1 MTGRSVATAVA
12 AVLGI
17 AVSASLAW
25 AASQLAGQRVGLS
38 SEPLAVATALA
49 PHVPSTPARTSTRHG
64 DDRSS
69 TARRPP
75 PAVSRPSAAQSPARS
90 TATPPPTTIPTG
102 PATHPALRH
111 GSGDPTFPEHRPH
124 RAFLCPLDGECAPC
138 RASRGRRRPARRLS
152 HG

>member
-102 PATHPALRH
+102 PATHPRFATAAATPPSPSTARIGRSSAPST
-111 GSGDPTFPEHRPH
+111 GS
-124 RAFLCPLDGECAPC
+124 
-138 RASRGRRRPARRLS
+138 ARRAGH
-152 HG
+152 HGDGGDQRDD